1 MRIVAPGLLCL
12 VLTGCLPYY
21 GPINDSNK
29 GYRDTE
35 LSPRIYR
42 VDFHYD
48 GQPLIAYRGP
58 RFEELA
64 LLRSADLTRENGF
77 RYFIVDTTALPGETF
92 GKSSLIVKV
101 FHEPPSAADVK
112 VYDANEIS
120 RELRARYSYLEESD
134 PGLASNP

>member
-1 MRIVAPGLLCL
+1 MRIVASGLLCL

-21 GPINDSNK
+21 GPIDDSDE

-35 LSPRIYR
+35 FSPRIYR
-42 VDFHYD
+42 VDFHYN
-48 GQPLIAYRGP
+48 GAPLIRYRGP

-77 RYFIVDTTALPGETF
+77 RYFIVDTTALPGESF
-92 GKSSLIVKV
+92 GKSSLIIKV
-101 FHEPPSAADVK
+101 FHEPPSAEDVK

-120 RELRARYSYLEESD
+120 RELRARYSYLEES
-134 PGLASNP
+134 GEE

>member
-1 MRIVAPGLLCL
+1 MRIAASGLLCL
-12 VLTGCLPYY
+12 VLSGCLPYY
-21 GPINDSNK
+21 GPIDDSDE

-48 GQPLIAYRGP
+48 GAPLIAYRGP

-64 LLRSADLTRENGF
+64 LLRSADLARENGF
-77 RYFIVDTTALPGETF
+77 RYFIVDTTALPGESF

-101 FHEPPSAADVK
+101 FHEPPSAEDVK

-120 RELRARYSYLEESD
+120 RELRARYPYLEES
-134 PGLASNP
+134 GEE

>member
-21 GPINDSNK
+21 GPINDSNE

-42 VDFHYD
+42 VDFHYK

-58 RFEELA
+58 RFDELV

-77 RYFIVDTTALPGETF
+77 RYFIVDTTALPGASF
-92 GKSSLIVKV
+92 GKRSLIVKV
-101 FHEPPSAADVK
+101 FHKPPSTEDVK

-120 RELRARYSYLEESD
+120 SELRARHSYLEKSD
-134 PGLASNP
+134 PGRDSNP

>member
-1 MRIVAPGLLCL
+1 MRIAASGLLCL

-21 GPINDSNK
+21 GPIDDSDE

-35 LSPRIYR
+35 FSPRIYR
-42 VDFHYD
+42 VDFHYN
-48 GQPLIAYRGP
+48 GAPLIRYRGP

-77 RYFIVDTTALPGETF
+77 RYFIVDTTALPGESF
-92 GKSSLIVKV
+92 GKSSLIIKV
-101 FHEPPSAADVK
+101 FHEPPSAEDVK

-120 RELRARYSYLEESD
+120 RELRARYSYLEES
-134 PGLASNP
+134 GEE